1 MVEIIFIIVGIVLAA
16 IGIAA
21 AHESEE
27 DFLGVLLFSLP
38 GIVSVIIGIII
49 MVNHLV
55 MSMTVISGSLA
66 ILAGTVAFA
75 FVALWAYTDEEGV
88 LMLYSIPCIVVIICG
103 FMILTDSISASD
115 LPNPHLNADVSIS
128 VSVDGDTDDT
138 EQAIPSAEQ

>member
-1 MVEIIFIIVGIVLAA
+1 MVGIIFIIVGIVLAA

-75 FVALWAYTDEEGV
+75 FVALWAYTDEEG
-88 LMLYSIPCIVVIICG
+88 
-103 FMILTDSISASD
+103 F
-115 LPNPHLNADVSIS
+115 
-128 VSVDGDTDDT
+128 
-138 EQAIPSAEQ
+138 

>member
-1 MVEIIFIIVGIVLAA
+1 MAGIIFIIVGIVLAI

-21 AHESEE
+21 AHEREE
-27 DFLGVLLFSLP
+27 TFLGFLLFSLP

-55 MSMTVISGSLA
+55 MSRTVISGSLA
-66 ILAGTVAFA
+66 ILASTVAFS

-115 LPNPHLNADVSIS
+115 LPNPHLNAGVSIS
-128 VSVDGDTDDT
+128 VSVGGDTDGT
-138 EQAIPSAEQ
+138 EQVLPFTEQ